1 MKNQA
6 WALVLF
12 SIGVFMAALDNGIIS
27 AALTTLIYDFGVSP
41 NWGAW
46 SVTIYT
52 LGLAVSIPVV
62 GKLSDRYGRKRL
74 FLIEIFLFGLGSL
87 FVALSPSFEIL
98 LVSRLI
104 QSLGGGG
111 IFIIASSHV
120 LSTFPEEKKGRAL
133 GALGAMNGI
142 AAVLGP
148 NVGAFIL
155 DMTGR
160 WHWLFLINL
169 PIAVALLVSGYFLIR
184 ESREAAASSLDYT
197 GVALLSLSILS
208 FMYGITNIGGASVIE
223 SLADP
228 EVYVFVAAGLVL
240 FVLLLLFER
249 GVERRNRDPIL
260 PIGLM
265 RRPNYLLTLL
275 LGAFSG
281 AILMS
286 VIFIPA
292 YVEQVLGVAASK
304 SGYFF
309 TPLALASGIG
319 AGGGGALV
327 DRKGPIYALVLAGVL
342 SFVGAA
348 LFPLWVDQIWQMF
361 VASCILGLGF
371 GIMLGAPLNVL
382 ATENAEDNKGIALG
396 TLSLFRQIGMTIGP
410 AIYAGFLTRSFL
422 NVGERIQA
430 ELEAGGGAGAD
441 AGRWAPGAELLQTM
455 DYRQLLDLA
464 GQIPVP
470 AVREIILDTIRDAA
484 SSGYGN
490 LYWSAAVMAA
500 LALVTALALSAVR
513 RSPAGSRAAGRAGDR
528 AESQAGDPAEE
539 QAESQAGEPPLPLSP

>member
-1 MKNQA
+1 MNHQT
-6 WALVLF
+6 WALILF

-46 SVTIYT
+46 TVTIYT
-52 LGLAVSIPVV
+52 LGLAISIPVI

-87 FVALSPSFEIL
+87 LVALSPSFEML
-98 LVSRLI
+98 LVSRFL

-120 LSTFPEEKKGRAL
+120 LSTFPIHTQGRAL

-155 DMTGR
+155 DMTGS
-160 WHWLFLINL
+160 WQWLFLINL
-169 PIAVALLVSGYFLIR
+169 PIAIVLLVAGRLLIQ
-184 ESREAAASSLDYT
+184 ESREAADGPLDYT
-197 GVALLSLSILS
+197 GVALLSLSILC
-208 FMYGITNIGGASVIE
+208 FMYGVTNIEGASLAA
-223 SLADP
+223 SMADP
-228 EVYVFVAAGLVL
+228 EVYAFLVAGAVL
-240 FVLLLLFER
+240 FAALLLFER
-249 GVERRNRDPIL
+249 GAARRNQDPIL

-265 RRPNYLLTLL
+265 RRPHYLLTLL
-275 LGAFSG
+275 LGMFSG

-319 AGGGGALV
+319 AGGGGVLV
-327 DRKGPIYALVLAGVL
+327 DRKGPLFALILASLL
-342 SFVGAA
+342 SIAGAV
-348 LFPLWVDQIWQMF
+348 LFPLWVASTWQMF

-382 ATENAEDNKGIALG
+382 ATEHAEDNKGIALG
-396 TLSLFRQIGMTIGP
+396 TLSLFRQIGMTIAP
-410 AIYAGFLTRSFL
+410 AVYAGFIARSFSSL
-422 NVGERIQA
+422 GDRLKAALE
-430 ELEAGGGAGAD
+430 EAGLAAAAGRMPGMD
-441 AGRWAPGAELLQTM
+441 AGQLQQLQQL
-455 DYRQLLDLA
+455 DYQQAMEFVR
-464 GQIPVP
+464 QIPVP
-470 AVREIILDTIRDAA
+470 GVREIFLETIRDVA
-484 SSGYGN
+484 SGGYGN
-490 LYWSAAVMAA
+490 LYGSAAVVAA
-500 LALVTALALSAVR
+500 CSLAVTVVLFIVRR
-513 RSPAGSRAAGRAGDR
+513 RSPADGRA
-528 AESQAGDPAEE
+528 E
-539 QAESQAGEPPLPLSP
+539 